1 VNMEKNY
8 LYFQP
13 EYVSKFKCDGAKCNA
28 HCCKGWAI
36 TIDEPTYKK
45 YSKLADAKEITSHI
59 KFNSELKAYVVTLDE
74 RNFCPML
81 TENNL
86 CRLQC
91 DYGEGILSVT
101 CTTYPRITCSFGNFF
116 ERSLI
121 MTCPVA
127 AEMILFQEEPMKF
140 KWLSIPE
147 KIHNGGKI
155 AGRALPLTKESLSVF
170 FETQLAM
177 ISILQE
183 RRLSLDQRLITLG
196 FFLDK
201 LQELI
206 LGKADRDT
214 LLNLIWAYKSEEFLV
229 WGGVA
234 SLFPNFSG
242 DAKNFL
248 PLIMKLIG
256 YTIPYFRGS
265 KFFDALE
272 KVLEIKP
279 DEKGQVFIKEI
290 IPRYERLEVDRDAF
304 LEKYSTVLENYLVN
318 ELFLNCYPLRFI
330 NENITRNFAIFL
342 ISYKIFELIFFSAVQ
357 ENLNS
362 KDDILEIVDWFTN
375 KMDHSKELYEN
386 FFELLKGIDDTFLLM
401 TCLLRG

>member
-1 VNMEKNY
+1 MNMEKNY

-13 EYVSKFKCDGAKCNA
+13 EYVSKFKCDSSKCNDN
-28 HCCKGWAI
+28 CCERDWE
-36 TIDEPTYKK
+36 IDVDEATYKK
-45 YSKLADAKEITSHI
+45 YLQVAPVIAQQF
-59 KFNSELKAYVVTLDE
+59 KFNEQKKKYLLTK
-74 RNFCPML
+74 RPCPFL
-81 TENNL
+81 TEKKL
-86 CRLQC
+86 CRLQLE
-91 DYGEGILSVT
+91 YGEGILSVT
-101 CTTYPRITCSFGNFF
+101 CTTYPRITCSFGKFF
-116 ERSLI
+116 ERSLT

-127 AEMILFQEEPMKF
+127 AEMILFEPEPMKF
-140 KWLSIPE
+140 EWLSVPE
-147 KIHNGGKI
+147 KIHSNGGKI
-155 AGRALPLTKESLSVF
+155 AGRALPLTEESLSIF

-196 FFLDK
+196 LFLDK

-229 WGGVA
+229 GGGVA

-290 IPRYERLEVDRDAF
+290 IPRYERLAVDRDAF

-330 NENITRNFAIFL
+330 DKNITRNFAIFL

>member
-1 VNMEKNY
+1 M
-8 LYFQP
+8 
-13 EYVSKFKCDGAKCNA
+13 
-28 HCCKGWAI
+28 
-36 TIDEPTYKK
+36 
-45 YSKLADAKEITSHI
+45 
-59 KFNSELKAYVVTLDE
+59 TLDE

-140 KWLSIPE
+140 EWLSIPE

-155 AGRALPLTKESLSVF
+155 AGRALPLTEESLSVF

-279 DEKGQVFIKEI
+279 DEKGQVSIKEI
-290 IPRYERLEVDRDAF
+290 IPRYERLEFDRDAF

-375 KMDHSKELYEN
+375 KMDHSKELYEK